1 MAEYNRKQLQD
12 KRGIALMKEERTD
25 WKYPI
30 VFNNGCTEMNSLEND
45 IRQSL
50 YMLLSTRKGERIM
63 RPNYGCNLSQF
74 AFETVNYSLLNNI
87 RSEVITAIKL
97 FEPRVENVN
106 VVLDTA
112 DGSTLSAETL
122 VINITYK
129 IKENAR
135 EQMLS
140 FPLKEQF

>member
-1 MAEYNRKQLQD
+1 
-12 KRGIALMKEERTD
+12 
-25 WKYPI
+25 
-30 VFNNGCTEMNSLEND
+30 
-45 IRQSL
+45 
-50 YMLLSTRKGERIM
+50 
-63 RPNYGCNLSQF
+63 
-74 AFETVNYSLLNNI
+74 
-87 RSEVITAIKL
+87 VITSIKL